1 MMCQALAIYKKSRG
15 CEWVALKSV
24 WPADAFIWLTM
35 WCLKFEFTA
44 DTKDVVISH
53 ENADTF
59 FSLKI

>member
-1 MMCQALAIYKKSRG
+1 M
-15 CEWVALKSV
+15 ALKSV
-24 WPADAFIWLTM
+24 WPADAFIWLTT